1 MRNSP
6 FAGSRSAQGVRRAGY
21 YGAGAGKQVAIT
33 DIADLTSEQFQK
45 PLPLTFSRCSG

>member
-6 FAGSRSAQGVRRAGY
+6 VRCSRSAQGVRRAGY
-21 YGAGAGKQVAIT
+21 YGAGRREKVAIP

-45 PLPLTFSRCSG
+45 TFALTFSRCSG